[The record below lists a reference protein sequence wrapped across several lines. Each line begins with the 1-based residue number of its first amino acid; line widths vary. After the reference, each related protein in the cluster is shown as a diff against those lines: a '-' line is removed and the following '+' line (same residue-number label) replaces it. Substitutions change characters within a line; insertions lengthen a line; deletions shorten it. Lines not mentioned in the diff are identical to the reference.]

1 MAGRLERPL
10 EERESV
16 DAGFRHIN
24 FLDGEIAEVQKVI
37 AAQSAQPKP
46 RPSRDPEQGSSPQVK
61 RAILTE

>member
-1 MAGRLERPL
+1 VAGRLERPL

-46 RPSRDPEQGSSPQVK
+46 RPSRDPEQGS
-61 RAILTE
+61 